1 MYMPSKPAKYNIKV
15 MCFTD
20 AHSSYLYNAYIY
32 VGKDRDGATLS
43 EEEKKF
49 TKPIQAV
56 ISLSK
61 CFYGSNR
68 NITTDNWFSST
79 ELAQELLKHKLSYV
93 GTVKPNKREIPLVS
107 S

>member
-1 MYMPSKPAKYNIKV
+1 MYIPSKPAKYGIKV

-32 VGKDRDGATLS
+32 VGKDIDGATLS
-43 EEEKKF
+43 DEEKKF
-49 TKPIQAV
+49 TKPTQAV

-68 NITTDNWFSST
+68 NITADNWFSSI
-79 ELAQELLKHKLSYV
+79 ELTQELLKHKLTYV
-93 GTVKPNKREIPLVS
+93 GTVKSNEREIPLVS